1 VGQTRYYRR
10 NRKVPTRFNELPLLD
25 DLQSAG
31 VEEACVIATL
41 REEIR
46 LFGVDRVQ
54 RL

>member
-1 VGQTRYYRR
+1 MGQTQYHRR
-10 NRKVPTRFNELPLLD
+10 RKVPARFNELPLID
-25 DLQSAG
+25 ELQSTG

-46 LFGVDRVQ
+46 MFGVDRVR

>member
-1 VGQTRYYRR
+1 VGQTQYHRR

-25 DLQSAG
+25 ELQSTG
-31 VEEACVIATL
+31 VEESCVIATL

-46 LFGVDRVQ
+46 MFGVDRVR